1 MTPPP
6 RGPSDLLDAACW
18 GTVGRPWTE
27 RLMRLPCR
35 MCPLGMGIVAW
46 LFERVTDARLE
57 PGRSASQRVSTFAAS
72 DGGGCGLACLWA
84 KTVCNQSIGDT
95 PRSGSPL
102 WRRGRSLVVFTEG
115 ADSSPLDWGS
125 VPEAC
130 EIGGLGTL
138 AAVPFGLRRPR
149 GRCPFGVR
157 GWVDDLNRSV
167 TKLWPGKGLSG
178 LGTRCLVRPQGR
190 ARRTVTWL
198 ILPVVICLS
207 QRLSHA
213 CLSINNSIL

>member
-1 MTPPP
+1 
-6 RGPSDLLDAACW
+6 
-18 GTVGRPWTE
+18 
-27 RLMRLPCR
+27 MRLPGR

-46 LFERVTDARLE
+46 LFERVTDARWSLE
-57 PGRSASQRVSTFAAS
+57 GQLCSAFLTSAAS

-95 PRSGSPL
+95 PHSGSPL
-102 WRRGRSLVVFTEG
+102 RRCGRLLVVFTEG

-125 VPEAC
+125 VSEAC

-138 AAVPFGLRRPR
+138 AAGPFRPYRPR
-149 GRCPFGVR
+149 GRVSVGACG
-157 GWVDDLNRSV
+157 GVDDSNRSV
-167 TKLWPGKGLSG
+167 TKLWPGKGPPGS
-178 LGTRCLVRPQGR
+178 GTRCLVRPKGR

-213 CLSINNSIL
+213 CLSISNLYGETANGSLNQLSFI